1 MRHTTQRI
9 AFIVALCSSA
19 GLWTGCETVQD
30 YLTAADR
37 PTARVVDASLAD
49 FALDSADLVL
59 DVEVTNPYG
68 VALPTPAI
76 EYALSSGG
84 ASIVRGEADAQGA
97 IPANGKRTLRVPVGV
112 VFADVLNAVRGVKPG
127 EVVPYEFD
135 GALVTTAPG
144 IGDVRLPLSRSG
156 ELPVPAPPAV
166 SLAGIDVDNLSLT
179 SADLTAR
186 ADVTNPNAFRLALS
200 QLDYDLSLA
209 GREVASAAAAEA
221 PALGPGDAGSFSFPI
236 SVRPI
241 DLGAAFINVLR
252 GSSASYALQGAFAA
266 DSPFGPITLPVDRAG
281 SVPLSR

>member
-1 MRHTTQRI
+1 MRNTPRH
-9 AFIVALCSSA
+9 AALIVALSCSA
-19 GLWTGCETVQD
+19 GLWVGCETVQD
-30 YLTAADR
+30 YLAAADR
-37 PTARVVDASLAD
+37 PTARITDASLAD
-49 FALDSADLVL
+49 FALDSADLLL

-76 EYALSSGG
+76 EYALSSRG
-84 ASIVRGEADAQGA
+84 ASIVRGTADAQGA
-97 IPANGKRTLRVPVGV
+97 IPANGRQTVQVPVGV
-112 VFADVLNAVRGVKPG
+112 VFADVLSAVRGVKPG
-127 EVVPYEFD
+127 EVVPYDFD

-166 SLAGIDVDNLSLT
+166 SLSGIDIDNLSLT
-179 SADLTAR
+179 SADLTVR
-186 ADVTNPNAFRLALS
+186 ADVTNPNTFRLALA

-209 GREVASAAAAEA
+209 GREIASAAAANA
-221 PALGPGDAGSFSFPI
+221 PPLGPGDAGSFSFPI

-266 DSPFGPITLPVDRAG
+266 DSPFGPITLPVDRTG
-281 SVPLSR
+281 DVPLNR